1 MDKVCVKYYA
11 DKAWICG
18 ETYESLVWKDTEKPT
33 EEKMNALYEFILI
46 DEMREKRNELLAE
59 TDFRVLADYN
69 KDKDLWIKYREQLRQ
84 LPETWVE
91 DMEFP
96 TPP

>member
-11 DKAWICG
+11 HKLLICG

-33 EEKMNALYEFILI
+33 EEKMNELYELILV
-46 DEMREKRNELLAE
+46 DEMREKRNQLLAE

-69 KDKDLWIKYREQLRQ
+69 KDKDLWIKYRKKLRD
-84 LPETWVE
+84 LPSI
-91 DMEFP
+91 
-96 TPP
+96 